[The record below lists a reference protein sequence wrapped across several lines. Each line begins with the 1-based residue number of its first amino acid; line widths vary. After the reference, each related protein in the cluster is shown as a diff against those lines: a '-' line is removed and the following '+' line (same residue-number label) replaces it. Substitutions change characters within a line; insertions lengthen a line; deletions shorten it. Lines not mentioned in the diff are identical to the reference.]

1 MERRDTYLSRGAALV
16 GLILLGS
23 SGMAARAADY
33 VRGHVIVQTQ
43 PGEDAGSLNDD
54 YHTTTYAQVSS
65 RNVYALNTPAG
76 IDERT
81 FVHELQADPRVR
93 YAEVDS
99 RCTLPEVDGHHFHF
113 AFDRGPNPGAYV
125 NQGAYAQVN
134 WPRGARGSGVTVA
147 VLDTGADLR
156 HTALKGVFVPG
167 FNALHSGADPLDAAD
182 TSPAPALGHGTMIA
196 GLIAKLAPGVR
207 LMPVRVLD
215 SAGQGTLLSVLQG
228 LDFAVTHK
236 AQVINMSFGT
246 PQYSPDLA
254 DALAAAADAGVILVA
269 SAGNEDANERD
280 YPAADPNVLAVASV
294 EAGNVKSSYSD
305 FGSHIAVV
313 APGSGIRSTYWDGGY
328 ADWSGTSFA
337 APFVAAEAA
346 LVHSTLPALRADQ
359 IGERVR
365 GTAQSVNGSNHR
377 YRGMLGSGLIDIGAA
392 LLPPQGD

>member
-1 MERRDTYLSRGAALV
+1 MGRDTYASRGAL
-16 GLILLGS
+16 LLGLLLL
-23 SGMAARAADY
+23 GGWGPAAGAAGY
-33 VRGHVIVQTQ
+33 VRGHVIVQTE
-43 PGEDAGSLNDD
+43 PGEDVGTIDDD
-54 YHTTTYAQVSS
+54 YNTTTYAQVSS

-76 IDERT
+76 IDELT
-81 FVHELQADPRVR
+81 FIRELQGDPRIR

-125 NQGAYAQVN
+125 NQGAYAQVQ
-134 WPRGARGSGVTVA
+134 WPSGARGSGVTVA
-147 VLDTGADLR
+147 ILDTGADLS
-156 HTALKGVFVPG
+156 HPALKGVFVPG
-167 FNALHSGADPLDAAD
+167 FNALHPGGDPLDAAD

-215 SAGQGTLLSVLQG
+215 SAGQGTLLTVLEG
-228 LDFAVTHK
+228 LDFATAHK

-246 PQYSPDLA
+246 TQYSPDLA
-254 DALAAAADAGVILVA
+254 DALGAAADAGVILVA
-269 SAGNEDANERD
+269 SAGNENANERD

-305 FGSHIAVV
+305 FGTHIAVV

-337 APFVAAEAA
+337 APFVVAEAA
-346 LVHSTLPALRADQ
+346 LVLSSRPALLADQ
-359 IGERVR
+359 VGERVR
-365 GTAQSVNGSNHR
+365 STALSVDGSNRR
-377 YRGMLGSGLIDIGAA
+377 YRGMLGDGLIDIGAA
-392 LLPPQGD
+392 LQPPRGN